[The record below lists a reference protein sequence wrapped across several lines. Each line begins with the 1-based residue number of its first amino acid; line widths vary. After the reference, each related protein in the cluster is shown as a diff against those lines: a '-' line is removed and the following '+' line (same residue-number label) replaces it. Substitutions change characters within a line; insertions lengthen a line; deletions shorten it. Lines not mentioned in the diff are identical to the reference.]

1 LIVLDASAAVCLLS
15 DDPPDRARRINARL
29 ADQPLHAPHLIDLEI
44 AQALR
49 RRVTIGDIALQRAQ
63 QVLRDLGDLALTRY
77 PHGLLL
83 GAVWRM
89 RENRTPYDAAYVALG
104 ELLGAPVLTLDARMA
119 RTPAQVP
126 IEVF

>member
-1 LIVLDASAAVCLLS
+1 LIVLDASAAVCVLS
-15 DDPPDRARRINARL
+15 DDPPDRARRINSRL
-29 ADQPLHAPHLIDLEI
+29 LNELLHAPHLIDLEI

-49 RRVTIGDIALQRAQ
+49 RRVTTGDLTTMRAE
-63 QVLRDLGDLALTRY
+63 QVLRDLGDLPLTRY

-83 GAVWRM
+83 GAIWRM
-89 RENRTPYDAAYVALG
+89 RQNRTAYDAAYVALG

-119 RTPAQVP
+119 RTPAGVP

>member
-1 LIVLDASAAVCLLS
+1 LIVLDASAAVCVLS
-15 DDPPDRARRINARL
+15 NEPPDRARRISVRL
-29 ADQPLHAPHLIDLEI
+29 LDEQLHAPHLIDLEI
-44 AQALR
+44 AQTLR
-49 RRVTIGDIALQRAQ
+49 RRVTIGEITLERAQ

-89 RENRTPYDAAYVALG
+89 RENRTAYDAAYVALG

-119 RTPAQVP
+119 RTAATVP